1 MCFHLWDNEGNE
13 LPWPQGYPVPGHR
26 FHLILITHDESTFF
40 QNDDRKAI
48 WQHASK
54 KGAPKP
60 KGKGQSIMV
69 SDFLTM
75 EWGHLCDDTE
85 CAISFILFLIFTNL
99 LPEKHAFSSK
109 LESNVMVGLALMN
122 YLLKST
128 TLSTSL
134 RARQMATCKAFFYL
148 TMPPATTSMHQM
160 HSLPTGCLK
169 VCPCVPLID
178 VQLTI
183 LP

>member
-1 MCFHLWDNEGNE
+1 M
-13 LPWPQGYPVPGHR
+13 
-26 FHLILITHDESTFF
+26 
-40 QNDDRKAI
+40 
-48 WQHASK
+48 QHASK
-54 KGAPKP
+54 KGTPKP

-122 YLLKST
+122 YLLKLT
-128 TLSTSL
+128 MLSTSS
-134 RARQMATCKAFFYL
+134 RARQMAMCKAFFYL